1 MRRLESLP
9 DAHLRLFERP
19 PLPEI
24 GDIRRIHL
32 IGICGKGMGALAEL
46 LVDAGYTVTG
56 SDEAAYPPMSD
67 RLAELGIPVYEGYA
81 ARNLDEAV
89 PDLVIVG
96 NAATP
101 THPEA
106 AAVRER
112 NLPQL
117 SLPEALAEF
126 FLSGKLSVVAAGTHG
141 KTTTAGI
148 LAHVLSAGKRD
159 PGFFIGGIMAN
170 TNATARRGSDRYFV
184 IEGDEYDSAYFDKRP
199 KFVHYR
205 PHIAIVSSMEF
216 DHADIYDSW
225 EDYQNAFRVFAGL
238 LPSNG
243 LLILNGDDPNCRE
256 LAEYSW
262 ARTRYVGLENRSDL
276 DLYPANLQAVE
287 GGQEFD
293 VIHRKEN
300 LGRLFLPM
308 SGAGNRFNAL
318 AVVAAAL
325 DAGLS
330 FEEIVTAF
338 ASFKG
343 MARRQEIIG
352 EAQDVLIVDDFA
364 HHPTAVTVTLGAIR
378 ERWPNRRLVAAFE
391 PRSNSS
397 RRKLFE
403 KPYAEALA
411 NADLVFLT
419 APALRHNDSDDDFLN
434 PETVIAAIR
443 EHGIP
448 AEFAESPEALRPIIL
463 KNLQAGDLLLTMSNG
478 SFGNLPRLLLE
489 ELRK

>member
-1 MRRLESLP
+1 MHRLESFP

-56 SDEAAYPPMSD
+56 SDEAAYPPMSN

-81 ARNLDEAV
+81 APNLNKAA

-101 THPEA
+101 IHPEA

-141 KTTTAGI
+141 KTTTAGM
-148 LAHVLSAGKRD
+148 LAHALAVGKRD

-225 EDYQNAFRVFAGL
+225 EDYQNALRVFAGL

-256 LAEYSW
+256 LAEFSW
-262 ARTRYVGLENRSDL
+262 ARIRYVGLEKRSDL
-276 DLYPANLQAVE
+276 DLYPENLQAVE

-293 VIHRKEN
+293 VTHQEKN

-325 DAGLS
+325 DA
-330 FEEIVTAF
+330 
-338 ASFKG
+338 
-343 MARRQEIIG
+343 
-352 EAQDVLIVDDFA
+352 
-364 HHPTAVTVTLGAIR
+364 
-378 ERWPNRRLVAAFE
+378 
-391 PRSNSS
+391 
-397 RRKLFE
+397 
-403 KPYAEALA
+403 
-411 NADLVFLT
+411 
-419 APALRHNDSDDDFLN
+419 
-434 PETVIAAIR
+434 
-443 EHGIP
+443 
-448 AEFAESPEALRPIIL
+448 
-463 KNLQAGDLLLTMSNG
+463 
-478 SFGNLPRLLLE
+478 
-489 ELRK
+489 